1 MPGESHLWF
10 GQSGTEYEH
19 TRHNV
24 GWWVV
29 NDARRAW
36 SFPEFRRAGAVRL
49 STGTVAGH
57 EVVLLQPLTYMNR
70 SGRVLAPLRE
80 QPSFEIARDLLV
92 VVDDTALEVGRVRL
106 RARGSAGGHN
116 GLKSV
121 EAALQTQ
128 EYARLRIGVGQPPA
142 DVDMVDWVLSGF
154 AGETEERLV
163 RELAQQLV
171 PALETWLLDGAEAA
185 AARCNR

>member
-1 MPGESHLWF
+1 VKVICGLGNPGR
-10 GQSGTEYEH
+10 EYEH

-24 GWWVV
+24 GWWVLER
-29 NDARRAW
+29 ARRLW
-36 SFPEFRRAGAVRL
+36 SFPEFRRAGSVRL
-49 STGTVAGH
+49 STGAVAGH
-57 EVVLLQPLTYMNR
+57 DVVLLQPQTYMNR

-80 QPSFEIARDLLV
+80 QPAFEIARDLLV

-106 RARGSAGGHN
+106 RARGSSGGHN

-121 EAALQTQ
+121 EDGLQTQ
-128 EYARLRIGVGQPPA
+128 DYARLRIGVGEPPP

-154 AGETEERLV
+154 ADEAEERRV
-163 RELAQQLV
+163 RELAEELV
-171 PALETWLLDGAEAA
+171 PALALWLAEGPVAA